1 VTRRAPAGGPRPGGP
16 ADQLEVHFRTSRS
29 RPMARH
35 MEIPHRPRVLIVD
48 DAEDVRRLLG
58 FMLSGEGI
66 DVVAEGADGAEGVAL
81 ALTQEVDVVI
91 MDLRM
96 PVMDGIEATRRIK
109 AEKPQVL
116 VFVFTAVDTP
126 DEQCMA
132 MDAGADLYLIKGTD
146 ALTLPERILATQRGA
161 A

>member
-1 VTRRAPAGGPRPGGP
+1 M
-16 ADQLEVHFRTSRS
+16 EVLFRTARR
-29 RPMARH
+29 RPMARR
-35 MEIPHRPRVLIVD
+35 METAHRPRVLIVD

-66 DVVAEGADGAEGVAL
+66 DVVAEGADGAEGVQL
-81 ALTQEVDVVI
+81 AMEWDVDVEV

-109 AEKPQVL
+109 ERKPNVQ

-132 MDAGADLYLIKGTD
+132 MEAGADLYLIKGTD

>member
-1 VTRRAPAGGPRPGGP
+1 
-16 ADQLEVHFRTSRS
+16 
-29 RPMARH
+29 

-81 ALTQEVDVVI
+81 AMECDVDVVV

-109 AEKPQVL
+109 EKKPNVR

-126 DEQCMA
+126 DEQFMA
-132 MDAGADLYLIKGTD
+132 MEAGADLYLIKGTD

>member
-1 VTRRAPAGGPRPGGP
+1 MDTAN
-16 ADQLEVHFRTSRS
+16 
-29 RPMARH
+29 
-35 MEIPHRPRVLIVD
+35 RPRVLIVD

-81 ALTQEVDVVI
+81 AMEWDVDVVV

-109 AEKPQVL
+109 EQKPYVQ

-126 DEQCMA
+126 DEQYMA
-132 MDAGADLYLIKGTD
+132 MEAGADLYLIKGTD
-146 ALTLPERILATQRGA
+146 ALTLPERILSAQRGA

>member
-1 VTRRAPAGGPRPGGP
+1 VKRRGPPARGTPPH
-16 ADQLEVHFRTSRS
+16 LEVLFRTPRR
-29 RPMARH
+29 RPMARR
-35 MEIPHRPRVLIVD
+35 METAHRPKVLIVD

-81 ALTQEVDVVI
+81 AMQWDVDVVV

-96 PVMDGIEATRRIK
+96 PVMDGIEATRLIK
-109 AEKPQVL
+109 EKKPNVQI
-116 VFVFTAVDTP
+116 FVFTAVDTP

-132 MDAGADLYLIKGTD
+132 MEAGADLYLIKGTD

>member
-1 VTRRAPAGGPRPGGP
+1 MDTVN
-16 ADQLEVHFRTSRS
+16 
-29 RPMARH
+29 
-35 MEIPHRPRVLIVD
+35 RPRVLIVD

-81 ALTQEVDVVI
+81 AMEWDVDVVV

-109 AEKPQVL
+109 EQKPYVQ

-126 DEQCMA
+126 DEQIMA
-132 MDAGADLYLIKGTD
+132 MEAGADLYLIKGTD
-146 ALTLPERILATQRGA
+146 ALTLPERILSAQRGA

>member
-1 VTRRAPAGGPRPGGP
+1 MDTAY
-16 ADQLEVHFRTSRS
+16 
-29 RPMARH
+29 
-35 MEIPHRPRVLIVD
+35 RPRVLIVD

-81 ALTQEVDVVI
+81 ALEWDVDVVV

-109 AEKPQVL
+109 EHKPNVQ

-126 DEQCMA
+126 DEQIMA
-132 MDAGADLYLIKGTD
+132 MEAGADLYLIKGTD
-146 ALTLPERILATQRGA
+146 ALTLPERILSAQRGA

>member
-1 VTRRAPAGGPRPGGP
+1 
-16 ADQLEVHFRTSRS
+16 
-29 RPMARH
+29 MARR
-35 MEIPHRPRVLIVD
+35 METAHRPRVLIVD

-81 ALTQEVDVVI
+81 ALEWDVDVVV

-109 AEKPQVL
+109 EKKPDVL

-126 DEQCMA
+126 DEQVMA
-132 MDAGADLYLIKGTD
+132 MEAGADLYLIKGTD